1 MSDSAP
7 VSPACPKC
15 GSSLPANAAEGL
27 CPRCLMDEAMQPT
40 GPKQAWEPPT
50 AAELGELLPEYDVH
64 KLLGRGGMGAVYKG
78 TQKSLDR
85 PVAIK
90 ILSATLDESDQGFAD
105 RFKNEA
111 RALAKLKH
119 PSIVGVY
126 DFGTAADGLLY
137 IVMEF
142 IDGTDV
148 ARMIA
153 QKGRLHT
160 DHAMAITAHVCDA
173 LAYAHERGII
183 HRDIKPANIMVGY
196 DGNVK
201 VADFGLA
208 KMTHAAETGLTQ
220 SGMAMGTLHY
230 MAPECLMLGS
240 AVDHRADIYAVGV
253 MLYQMLTGKLPKG
266 LFKLPS
272 LQIKGLD
279 PRYDGIIAKALRE
292 DREARYQTILEMRA
306 DLDGILTQPVL
317 KMEPSTD
324 TPDAA
329 ASREQMDDEPVWVPD
344 TAVEK
349 SKSSPL
355 LSLLALLVVLGAAF
369 VVWLLFNSPA
379 KTPSPPAMADAR
391 APADTIV
398 MPSDEK
404 PLPSSEPPSPPKA
417 STPSPSP
424 KPAPTVAAPPIAT
437 VPPPTTVPTLPEFVP
452 TPSIEVIQ
460 IPAIAPV
467 PLNDP
472 AVMSAVNKSAQI
484 QARVKNVEPVSPGDG
499 RRILLQGTQLTLY
512 CARQH
517 MKAVFG
523 ADDPA
528 QALVPE
534 KFITAQGVV
543 KLVNGRPEIA
553 LTGSRQL
560 EPYSPDY
567 LPYSPLCEPMK
578 VFANAS
584 LRALDHGKEPASS
597 RDASITP
604 LIFDRLRG
612 ALENLQHDFAAPTT
626 VDGCEIYWGLG
637 VGLQLPRFWKVLYL
651 DEDGFWRPVSAA
663 PSKPEADRW
672 NMLRFKPVRTTSLR
686 LMVQLAWS
694 THAALLEWKIQ
705 TTQESEPPA
714 PPPVAELWLDDLLPV
729 RVRNRQRS
737 NPFMVN
743 TYTWWQVQ
751 RGARVLLNGA
761 PCDRY
766 LFAQAPCAVTYIVP
780 PGYTRFTATAIGPQF
795 VGASVHSWTHRV
807 LADDKLLFHSNS
819 LETYAGKHA
828 EVNVVLPPGTRTL
841 TLVTDTNGKFPDH
854 AIWAHPR
861 LLRDLDTP

>member
-1 MSDSAP
+1 MSDSA
-7 VSPACPKC
+7 SDSRNCPKC
-15 GSSLPANAAEGL
+15 RSVLPADTAEGL
-27 CPRCLMDEAMQPT
+27 CPRCLMGEAMQPT
-40 GPKQAWEPPT
+40 GPKLAWEPPT
-50 AAELGELLPEYDVH
+50 ASELGELLPEYDVE

-78 TQKSLDR
+78 RQKSLDR
-85 PVAIK
+85 PVAVK
-90 ILSATLDESDQGFAD
+90 ILSATLDESDQGFAE

-111 RALAKLKH
+111 RALGKLKH
-119 PSIVGVY
+119 PGIVGVY

-137 IVMEF
+137 IVMEY

-148 ARMIA
+148 AKMIA
-153 QKGRLHT
+153 KEGRLHT

-208 KMTHAAETGLTQ
+208 KMTHSAESGLTQ
-220 SGMAMGTLHY
+220 SGMAMGTMHY
-230 MAPECLMLGS
+230 MAPEALTLGTR
-240 AVDHRADIYAVGV
+240 ADHRADIYAVGV

-279 PRYDGIIAKALRE
+279 SRYDGIIAKALRE

-317 KMEPSTD
+317 KMEPPSDFPDDVASYEETED
-324 TPDAA
+324 EPIWTPD
-329 ASREQMDDEPVWVPD
+329 MVVDK
-344 TAVEK
+344 T
-349 SKSSPL
+349 KSSPM

-369 VVWLLFNSPA
+369 AVWMLLNPPA
-379 KTPSPPAMADAR
+379 NTPSQPAMTDAD
-391 APADTIV
+391 APADKIV
-398 MPSDEK
+398 MPTDKSPR
-404 PLPSSEPPSPPKA
+404 PLSEPPSSPETSPPVPS
-417 STPSPSP
+417 STPTATP
-424 KPAPTVAAPPIAT
+424 AAPPTAPVVLT
-437 VPPPTTVPTLPEFVP
+437 MPQFVQ

-460 IPAIAPV
+460 IPATAPV
-467 PLNDP
+467 PLNDA
-472 AVMSAVNKSAQI
+472 AVMSAVDKSAQL
-484 QARVKNVEPVSPGDG
+484 QARVSKVEPVNPGDG
-499 RRILLQGTQLTLY
+499 RRILLEGTQLTLY

-523 ADDPA
+523 DADPA
-528 QALVPE
+528 QTLMAE

-543 KLVNGRPEIA
+543 KLVNGRPEVA

-567 LPYSPLCEPMK
+567 LPYSPLCAPMK

-584 LRALDHGKEPASS
+584 LSAMGHGKEPVSS

-612 ALENLQHDFAAPTT
+612 ALESVQHDFAEPKT
-626 VDGCEIYWGLG
+626 VNGCEVYWGLG
-637 VGLQLPRFWKVLYL
+637 EGLQLPRFWKVLYL

-663 PSKPEADRW
+663 PAKPEADHW
-672 NMLRFKPVRTTSLR
+672 NLLAFQPVRTKSIR
-686 LMVQLAWS
+686 LMVQLGWS
-694 THAALLEWKIQ
+694 TRAALLEWKIQ
-705 TTQESEPPA
+705 STKNPA
-714 PPPVAELWLDDLLPV
+714 PPALPPPTELWLDDLLPV
-729 RVRNRQRS
+729 RLRNKQKS

-751 RGARVLLNGA
+751 RGVRVLLDGA
-761 PCDRY
+761 PCNRY
-766 LFAQAPCAVTYIVP
+766 LFAQAPCAVTYVVP

-795 VGASVHSWTHRV
+795 VGKSVHSWTHRV

-819 LETYAGKHA
+819 LETYAGKQA
-828 EVNVVLPPGTRTL
+828 EVNVVLPHGTKTI
-841 TLVTDTNGKFPDH
+841 TLVTDNNGKFPDH

-861 LLRDLDTP
+861 LIRAP